1 MNPISPIDRLL
12 QSVRA
17 KAVDRHAR
25 APDAHTP
32 TDARTPRPGAAAAVH
47 IAQRIGSIARDD
59 PDRRPRAFRAFLEAS
74 LLDLFDEPALADPAF
89 QVLIDR
95 TQRALAD
102 DAGLATAI
110 ERVVDVLLAATDDG
124 SLARQLDGVLANG
137 RVPKLLHPFGN
148 CKPAAAD

>member
-25 APDAHTP
+25 APDARTP
-32 TDARTPRPGAAAAVH
+32 ADARTRRPTSGGGAAVH
-47 IAQRIGSIARDD
+47 IAQRIDSIATDD

-74 LLDLFDEPALADPAF
+74 LLELFDEPAQADPAF
-89 QVLIDR
+89 QALIDK

-102 DAGLATAI
+102 DAVLAAAI
-110 ERVVDVLLAATDDG
+110 ERVVDVLLAAADDG
-124 SLARQLDGVLANG
+124 SLARQLDGVMGNG
-137 RVPKLLHPFGN
+137 RVPKGIGTFG
-148 CKPAAAD
+148 CA